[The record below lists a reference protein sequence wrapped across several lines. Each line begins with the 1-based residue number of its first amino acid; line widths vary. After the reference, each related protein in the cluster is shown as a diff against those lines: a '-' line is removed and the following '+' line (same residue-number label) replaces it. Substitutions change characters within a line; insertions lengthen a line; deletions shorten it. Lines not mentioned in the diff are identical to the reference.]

1 MGTNT
6 PSMLALPETLKLE
19 QDISNYTYLNQEM
32 SRVGGMDD
40 ASNFRA
46 VQVGTQCG
54 AGVDPEAIP

>member
-1 MGTNT
+1 
-6 PSMLALPETLKLE
+6 MLALPETLKLE